1 MNLPNK
7 LTVARMLATP
17 VFMLFMML
25 NFKGH
30 YVVALAIFIAAAL
43 TDLFDGKIARQ
54 RGIVTDFG
62 KFLDPVADKMLTT
75 AAFLAFL
82 QAGVGEGI
90 LWMVFITLLR
100 EFLVTSV
107 RLVAASSGGKV
118 IAANIWGKA
127 KTVSQMVAI
136 IFTITVLAFVDLFP
150 AFPVLNEILFA
161 AVSVVL
167 WVSTILCAVSG
178 AVYLVQNGE
187 FVKSAK

>member
-30 YVVALAIFIAAAL
+30 FVVALAIFIAAAL

-161 AVSVVL
+161 AVSVAL

-178 AVYLVQNGE
+178 AVYLVQNAE

>member
-30 YVVALAIFIAAAL
+30 FVVALAIFIAAAL
-43 TDLFDGKIARQ
+43 TDFFDGKIARQ
-54 RGIVTDFG
+54 QNLVTDFG

-107 RLVAASSGGKV
+107 RLVAASGGGKV

-150 AFPVLNEILFA
+150 IFPILNGILFA

-178 AVYLVQNGE
+178 AVYLVQNAE
-187 FVKSAK
+187 FFRDVK

>member
-30 YVVALAIFIAAAL
+30 FVVALAIFIAAAL

-54 RGIVTDFG
+54 QNLVTDFG

-107 RLVAASSGGKV
+107 RLIAASGGGKV

-150 AFPVLNEILFA
+150 IFPILNGILFA

-178 AVYLVQNGE
+178 AVYLVQNAE
-187 FVKSAK
+187 FFRDVK

>member
-30 YVVALAIFIAAAL
+30 FVVALAIFIAAAL

-54 RGIVTDFG
+54 QNLVTDFG

-82 QAGVGEGI
+82 QAGIGEGI

-150 AFPVLNEILFA
+150 TFPILNEILFA
-161 AVSVVL
+161 AVSVAL

>member
-17 VFMLFMML
+17 VFMFFMML

-30 YVVALAIFIAAAL
+30 YVVALVIFIAAAL

-161 AVSVVL
+161 AVSGAL
-167 WVSTILCAVSG
+167 WVSTVLCAVSG
-178 AVYLVQNGE
+178 AVYLVQNAE

>member
-17 VFMLFMML
+17 VFMLFMMF

-30 YVVALAIFIAAAL
+30 FVVALAIFIAAAL

-54 RGIVTDFG
+54 QNLVTDFG

-107 RLVAASSGGKV
+107 RLVAASGGGKV

-150 AFPVLNEILFA
+150 IFPILNGILFA

-178 AVYLVQNGE
+178 AVYLVQNWE

>member
-30 YVVALAIFIAAAL
+30 FVVALAIFIAAAL
-43 TDLFDGKIARQ
+43 TDFFDGKIARQ
-54 RGIVTDFG
+54 QNLVTDFG

-107 RLVAASSGGKV
+107 RLVAASGGGKV

-150 AFPVLNEILFA
+150 IFPILNGILFA

-178 AVYLVQNGE
+178 AVYLVQNWE

>member
-30 YVVALAIFIAAAL
+30 FVVALAIFIAAAL

-54 RGIVTDFG
+54 QNLVTDFG

-107 RLVAASSGGKV
+107 RLVAASGGGKV

-161 AVSVVL
+161 AVSVAL

-178 AVYLVQNGE
+178 AVYLVQNAE